1 MAIGSD
7 IVAKAL
13 KHEGVADFF
22 YIMGGPMLAV
32 EKACLNAGLRGIDVR
47 HEQAAAMAGFA
58 YARLRNQ
65 IGVCMAA
72 SGPATTNL
80 VTGVAHAWADCTP
93 ILALGGAAP
102 VSTWHRGAFQDTDQL
117 SIFKPITKW
126 ADRVHHPRRIPELI
140 HLAISQAMTGRT
152 GPVYLDLPG
161 DVLYQEID
169 EKTVEYPEPFNYAKR
184 ARPAINSNDV
194 KAIVDVMT
202 SAKQPVLV
210 TGSGVQWS
218 EADAEMLAFVEA
230 AGIPFYTT
238 PQGRGVIP
246 EDHRYSYPASRAA
259 AFRDADCI
267 LVIGTRMN
275 YVIGN
280 AAPPRWNASA
290 KVVRIDIDPV
300 EISSAPR
307 KLDVGVVADAKI
319 AFAQLTEAIKGKI
332 SPATYEGWCERLR
345 ARNVQKA
352 AEAEQSL
359 STDQSPVHPLRL
371 CKEVRDFMDRDAIL
385 CVDGQETLNYAR
397 QAIPQYAARHRINS
411 GAYGTMG
418 VGMPFG
424 IGAKAACPDKQVVVL
439 HGDGSWGM
447 NSMEFDTAMRHNL
460 PILVVISQNGGW
472 TGDPDK
478 NDPVKAKPGRELGY
492 PRYDKF
498 AECFGGHGEYVEK
511 PEDIRPALERA
522 KKAVASGKSAIVCV
536 VTDWKA
542 RATTTA
548 FTRYST

>member
-7 IVAKAL
+7 IVAKAM
-13 KHEGVADFF
+13 KHEGVKDFF

-32 EKACLNAGLRGIDVR
+32 ESACLKLGLNGVDVR

-58 YARLRNQ
+58 YARLLNKP
-65 IGVCMAA
+65 GFCMAA

-93 ILALGGAAP
+93 IVALGGAAP

-117 SIFKPITKW
+117 ALFKPITKW
-126 ADRVHHPRRIPELI
+126 ADRVHHPKRIPELI
-140 HLAISQAMTGRT
+140 HLAIAQAMTGRT
-152 GPVYLDLPG
+152 GPTYLDLPG
-161 DVLYQEID
+161 DILYQEID
-169 EKTVEYPEPFNYAKR
+169 ENTVEYPDPFDYAKR
-184 ARPAINSNDV
+184 ARPAANSNDV
-194 KAIVDVMT
+194 KAIVELMAK
-202 SAKQPVLV
+202 AKQPVLV

-218 EADAEMLAFVEA
+218 EADKEMLDFVEA

-246 EDHRYSYPASRAA
+246 EDHKYSYLTSRAA
-259 AFRDADCI
+259 AFKDADLI

-280 AAPPRWNASA
+280 AAPPRWNAAA
-290 KVVRIDIDPV
+290 KIVRIDIDPV
-300 EISSAPR
+300 EIASAPR

-319 AFAQLTEAIKGKI
+319 AFGQLTEAIKGKVT
-332 SPATYEGWCERLR
+332 PANYETWRERLR
-345 ARNVQKA
+345 SRNVQKM
-352 AEAEQSL
+352 AEAEQAL
-359 STDQSPVHPLRL
+359 SNNSSPIHPLRL
-371 CKEVRDFMDRDAIL
+371 CKEVRDFIDRDCVL
-385 CVDGQETLNYAR
+385 CVDGQETLNFAR
-397 QAIPQYAARHRINS
+397 QAIPQFTARHRINS

-424 IGAKAACPDKQVVVL
+424 LGAKVALPDKQVVVL

-447 NSMEFDTAMRHNL
+447 NAMEFDTVMRHKL
-460 PILVVISQNGGW
+460 PVLVIISQNGGW

-478 NDPVKAKPGRELGY
+478 NKPGRDLGY

-522 KKAVASGKSAIVCV
+522 KKAVASGKSAIVTV
-536 VTDWKA
+536 VTDWRA

-548 FTRYST
+548 FTRYAT

>member
-7 IVAKAL
+7 IVAKAM
-13 KHEGVADFF
+13 KHEGVKDFF

-32 EKACLNAGLRGIDVR
+32 ESACLKLGLRGIDVR

-58 YARLRNQ
+58 YARLLNKP
-65 IGVCMAA
+65 GFCMAA

-93 ILALGGAAP
+93 IVALGGAAP

-117 SIFKPITKW
+117 ALFKPITKW
-126 ADRVHHPRRIPELI
+126 ADRVHHPKRIPELI
-140 HLAISQAMTGRT
+140 HLAVAQAMTGRT
-152 GPVYLDLPG
+152 GPTYLDLPC
-161 DVLYQEID
+161 DILYQEID
-169 EKTVEYPEPFNYAKR
+169 ESTVEYPDPFDYARR
-184 ARPAINSNDV
+184 ARPAANAADV
-194 KAIVDVMT
+194 KAIVELLAK
-202 SAKQPVLV
+202 AKQPVLV

-218 EADAEMLAFVEA
+218 EADKEMLSFVEA

-246 EDHRYSYPASRAA
+246 EDHKYSYLTSRAA
-259 AFRDADCI
+259 AFKDADLI
-267 LVIGTRMN
+267 LVVGTRMN
-275 YVIGN
+275 YIIGN

-290 KVVRIDIDPV
+290 KIVRIDIDPV
-300 EISSAPR
+300 EIASAPR
-307 KLDVGVVADAKI
+307 KLDVGVVADARI
-319 AFAQLTEAIKGKI
+319 AFGQLTDAIKGKVT
-332 SPATYEGWCERLR
+332 PANYEGWRERLR
-345 ARNVQKA
+345 ARNVQKM

-359 STDQSPVHPLRL
+359 SNNQSPIHPLRL
-371 CKEVRDFMDRDAIL
+371 CKEVRDFMDRDCVL

-397 QAIPQYAARHRINS
+397 QAIPQYTARHRINS

-424 IGAKAACPDKQVVVL
+424 LGAKAALPDKQVIVL

-447 NSMEFDTAMRHNL
+447 NAMEFDTVMRHNL
-460 PILVVISQNGGW
+460 PVLVIISQNGGW

-478 NDPVKAKPGRELGY
+478 SKPGRDLGY

-511 PEDIRPALERA
+511 PEDIRPALDRA
-522 KKAVASGKSAIVCV
+522 KKAVASGKSAIVTV

>member
-13 KHEGVADFF
+13 KHEGVSDFF

-32 EKACLNAGLRGIDVR
+32 EKACLNLGLRGIDVR
-47 HEQAAAMAGFA
+47 HEQAAAFAGFA

-126 ADRVHHPRRIPELI
+126 ADRVHNARRIPELVN
-140 HLAISQAMTGRT
+140 LAIAQAMTGRT

-161 DVLYQEID
+161 DILYQEVD
-169 EKTVEYPEPFNYAKR
+169 ESKIEYPEPFNYAKR
-184 ARPAINSNDV
+184 ARPAMNANDV
-194 KAIVDVMT
+194 KAIVELM
-202 SAKQPVLV
+202 SKAKQPVLV

-218 EADAEMLAFVEA
+218 EADKEMLAFVEA

-246 EDHRYSYPASRAA
+246 EDHKYSYLTSRAA
-259 AFRDADCI
+259 AFRDADFI
-267 LVIGTRMN
+267 LVVGTRVN

-280 AAPPRWNASA
+280 AAPPRWNADA
-290 KVVRIDIDPV
+290 KVVRIDIDPI
-300 EISSAPR
+300 EIASSPR
-307 KLDVGVVADAKI
+307 KLDVGVVADARI
-319 AFAQLTEAIKGKI
+319 AFGQLTDAIKGKVT
-332 SPATYEGWCERLR
+332 PASYETWRERLR
-345 ARNVQKA
+345 TRNVQKA
-352 AEAEQSL
+352 AEAEQAL
-359 STDQSPVHPLRL
+359 SNGDTPIHPLRL
-371 CKEVRDFMDRDAIL
+371 CKEVRDTLERDAIL

-397 QAIPQYAARHRINS
+397 QAIPQYTARHRINS

-424 IGAKAACPDKQVVVL
+424 MGAKAACPDKQVVVL

-447 NSMEFDTAMRHNL
+447 NSMEFDTCVRHNL
-460 PILVVISQNGGW
+460 PVLVVISQNGGW

-478 NDPVKAKPGRELGY
+478 NDPVKSKPGRELGY

-511 PEDIRPALERA
+511 PEDIKPALERA
-522 KKAVASGKSAIVCV
+522 MAAVKAGKPALVCV

>member
-1 MAIGSD
+1 MVIGSD
-7 IVAKAL
+7 IVAKAM
-13 KHEGVADFF
+13 KHEGVKDFF

-32 EKACLNAGLRGIDVR
+32 ESACLKLGLNGVDVR

-58 YARLRNQ
+58 YARLLNKP
-65 IGVCMAA
+65 GFCMAA

-93 ILALGGAAP
+93 VVALGGAAP
-102 VSTWHRGAFQDTDQL
+102 VSTWHQGAFQDTDQL
-117 SIFKPITKW
+117 ALFKPITKW
-126 ADRVHHPRRIPELI
+126 ADRVHHARRIPELI
-140 HLAISQAMTGRT
+140 HLAVAHAMTGKT
-152 GPVYLDLPG
+152 GPTYLDLPG
-161 DVLYQEID
+161 DVLYAEVD
-169 EKTVEYPEPFNYAKR
+169 EAKIEYPEPFDYAKR
-184 ARPAINSNDV
+184 ARPAANVADV
-194 KAIVDVMT
+194 KAIVELMAK
-202 SAKQPVLV
+202 AKQPVLV

-218 EADAEMLAFVEA
+218 EADREMLAFVEA

-246 EDHRYSYPASRAA
+246 EDHKYSYLTSRSA
-259 AFRDADCI
+259 AFKDADLI

-280 AAPPRWNASA
+280 AAPPRWNAAA
-290 KVVRIDIDPV
+290 KIVRIDVDPF
-300 EISSAPR
+300 EIASAPR

-319 AFAQLTEAIKGKI
+319 AFGQLTEAIKGKV
-332 SPATYEGWCERLR
+332 SPANYETWRERLR
-345 ARNVQKA
+345 SRNVQKA
-352 AEAEQSL
+352 AEAEQTL
-359 STDQSPVHPLRL
+359 SNNASPIHPLRL
-371 CKEVRDFMDRDAIL
+371 CKEVRDFIDRDCIL

-397 QAIPQYAARHRINS
+397 QAIPQFTARHRINS

-424 IGAKAACPDKQVVVL
+424 LGAKVAKPDKQVVVL
-439 HGDGSWGM
+439 HGDGSFGM
-447 NSMEFDTAMRHNL
+447 NAMEFDTMMRHKL
-460 PILVVISQNGGW
+460 PVLTIISQNGGW
-472 TGDPDK
+472 TGDPDR
-478 NDPVKAKPGRELGY
+478 NKPGRDLGY

-522 KKAVASGKSAIVCV
+522 KKAVAAGKSAIVCV

-542 RATTTA
+542 RASTTA
-548 FTRYST
+548 FTRYAT

>member
-13 KHEGVADFF
+13 KHEGVKDFF
-22 YIMGGPMLAV
+22 FIMGGPMLAV
-32 EKACLNAGLRGIDVR
+32 ESACLKLGLRGIDVR

-58 YARLRNQ
+58 YARLLNKP
-65 IGVCMAA
+65 GVCMAA

-93 ILALGGAAP
+93 IVALGGAAP
-102 VSTWHRGAFQDTDQL
+102 VSTWHLGAFQDTDQL
-117 SIFKPITKW
+117 ALFKPITKW
-126 ADRVHHPRRIPELI
+126 ADRVHHPKRIPELI
-140 HLAISQAMTGRT
+140 HLAIAQAMTGRT
-152 GPVYLDLPG
+152 GPTYLDLPG

-169 EKTVEYPEPFNYAKR
+169 ESTVEYPDPFDYAKR
-184 ARPAINSNDV
+184 ARPALNAADV
-194 KAIVDVMT
+194 KVVVELLAK
-202 SAKQPVLV
+202 AKQPVLI

-218 EADAEMLAFVEA
+218 EADKEMLAFVEA

-246 EDHRYSYPASRAA
+246 EDHKYSYLTARAA
-259 AFRDADCI
+259 AFRDADLI
-267 LVIGTRMN
+267 LVVGTRMN
-275 YVIGN
+275 YIIGN
-280 AAPPRWNASA
+280 AAPPRWNAAA
-290 KVVRIDIDPV
+290 KIVRIDIDPA
-300 EISSAPR
+300 EIASAPR
-307 KLDVGVVADAKI
+307 KLDIGAVADAKV
-319 AFAQLTEAIKGKI
+319 AFAQLTEAIKGKVA
-332 SPATYEGWCERLR
+332 PASYETWRERLR
-345 ARNVQKA
+345 SRNVQKL
-352 AEAEQSL
+352 AEAEQAL
-359 STDQSPVHPLRL
+359 SNNNSPIHPLRL
-371 CKEVRDFMDRDAIL
+371 CKEVRDFIDRDCVL

-397 QAIPQYAARHRINS
+397 QAIPQFTARHRINS

-424 IGAKAACPDKQVVVL
+424 LGAKAAKPDAQVVVL

-447 NSMEFDTAMRHNL
+447 NAMEFDTAMRHNL
-460 PILVVISQNGGW
+460 PVLVIISQNGGW
-472 TGDPDK
+472 TADPDK
-478 NDPVKAKPGRELGY
+478 SKPGRDLGY

-522 KKAVASGKSAIVCV
+522 KKAVAGGKSAIVTV

-548 FTRYST
+548 FTRYTT